1 MRVMQRVMRVRHT
14 GTDRTA
20 AEQARA
26 GQGRTARVEVR
37 GAAPTGARV
46 LGALGAVV
54 LTAGFLTACGDG
66 EEPSD
71 AEGTGSSA
79 PTTSAPAQ
87 SAPAESPSA
96 SPSDNPSA
104 EPEATPSDTPSDDAG
119 QDGQD
124 GDAGSDEQGDDAT
137 GDGPGEGDEPG
148 DEQGGTDDGENG
160 GRGDDG
166 KDDGKDEEP
175 EEPDH
180 LAYGTS
186 GERVSALQERLQDL
200 GYFITSVDGSF
211 GSETQQAVFALQ
223 KAGGLY
229 RDGVVGARTEGAA
242 EDGVVPRARTSSGKA
257 IEIDIDRQLV
267 LAVEDGRVVRII
279 NASSGNGETYE
290 ARGNRYTAYTPRGSF
305 AVYRQVNGMHSSTLE
320 LGDMWRPLFFTG
332 GIALHGSASVPA
344 FPASHGCVR
353 VSNSAMDWVRDSW
366 GATTGTPV
374 VVY

>member
-104 EPEATPSDTPSDDAG
+104 EPEATPSATPSDDAG

-124 GDAGSDEQGDDAT
+124 GDAGSDEPGDDAT
-137 GDGPGEGDEPG
+137 GGGPGQGDEQG
-148 DEQGGTDDGENG
+148 DEQGGTEDGENG
-160 GRGDDG
+160 GRG
-166 KDDGKDEEP
+166 DGKDEEP

>member
-1 MRVMQRVMRVRHT
+1 PRRS
-14 GTDRTA
+14 
-20 AEQARA
+20 
-26 GQGRTARVEVR
+26 
-37 GAAPTGARV
+37 
-46 LGALGAVV
+46 
-54 LTAGFLTACGDG
+54 
-66 EEPSD
+66 SD
-71 AEGTGSSA
+71 L
-79 PTTSAPAQ
+79 
-87 SAPAESPSA
+87 
-96 SPSDNPSA
+96 D
-104 EPEATPSDTPSDDAG
+104 
-119 QDGQD
+119 
-124 GDAGSDEQGDDAT
+124 
-137 GDGPGEGDEPG
+137 
-148 DEQGGTDDGENG
+148 
-160 GRGDDG
+160 
-166 KDDGKDEEP
+166 EP

-180 LAYGTS
+180 LAYGAS
-186 GERVSALQERLQDL
+186 GERVTALQERLKDL

-229 RDGVVGARTEGAA
+229 RDGVVGARTEDAA

-267 LAVEDGRVVRII
+267 LAVENGRVVRII

-320 LGDMWRPLFFTG
+320 LGHTWRPPFFPG
-332 GIALHGSASVPA
+332 GSAPHGSASVPA
-344 FPASHGCVR
+344 FAASHGCVR